1 VISSGSNFQP
11 ETETI
16 QGYAMANVVVVGA
29 QWGDEGKGKVVD
41 IYTEFADEIV
51 RFQGGNNAGHTLVVG
66 EEKVVLHLIPSGVLH
81 EGKRCVIGNGV
92 VLDPDVFIMEVN
104 RLKGAGRL
112 QDDGTLLLSES
123 LHIIMPYHK
132 ALDIAREAQSGDK
145 KIGTTGRGIGPCYED
160 KIGRRGIRLM
170 DLVDPVVF
178 SRKLRE
184 NLEEKNALLERLGV
198 EPLGY
203 NEVYRTYQDYAQVLK
218 KYMAD
223 TALVLSKELKAGKKL
238 LFEGAQGTLLD
249 VDHGTYP
256 FVTSSSTCAGGAATG
271 SGVSPREIHEV
282 IGISKAYV
290 TRVGSG
296 PFPTELLEETG
307 EKLRQIGS
315 EFGATTGRPRRC
327 GWFDAMVIRY
337 AVRINGLTGIALTK
351 LDVLSDF
358 EAIKVCTG
366 YRFEGQ
372 ELETLP
378 ARLETFENCE
388 PVYEELPGWKCD
400 ITGVRSFEQLP
411 ENAKKYVKRLEELAG
426 CPIVLVS
433 VGPRRDQTMVLKNPF
448 DA

>member
-1 VISSGSNFQP
+1 
-11 ETETI
+11 
-16 QGYAMANVVVVGA
+16 MANVVVVGA

-41 IYTEFADEIV
+41 IYTEYADEIV
-51 RFQGGNNAGHTLVVG
+51 RYQGGNNAGHTLVVG

-81 EGKRCVIGNGV
+81 AGKRCVIGNGV
-92 VLDPDVFIMEVN
+92 VLDPEVFIMEVN
-104 RLKGAGRL
+104 RLKAAGRL
-112 QDDGTLLLSES
+112 EDDSTLLLSES

-132 ALDIAREAQSGDK
+132 AIDIAREAKSGDK

-170 DLVDPVVF
+170 DLIDPVAF

-184 NLEEKNALLERLGV
+184 NLEEKNAILERLGE
-198 EPLGY
+198 EPLVY
-203 NEVYRTYQDYAQVLK
+203 NEIYRAYQDFAEILK

-223 TALVLSKELKAGKKL
+223 TSLVLSKSVAAGKKL

-271 SGVSPREIHEV
+271 TGVSPREIHEV
-282 IGISKAYV
+282 VGISKAYV

-296 PFPTELLEETG
+296 PFPTELLDETG
-307 EKLRQIGS
+307 EKLRQVGG

-351 LDVLSDF
+351 LDVLSEF
-358 EAIKVCTG
+358 ETIKVCTG

-378 ARLETFENCE
+378 AKLETFENCE
-388 PVYEELPGWKCD
+388 PVYEELPGWKVD
-400 ITGVRSFEQLP
+400 ITGVRSYDQLP
-411 ENAKKYVKRLEELAG
+411 ENAKKYVRRLEELAG
-426 CPIVLVS
+426 CPIVMVS
-433 VGPRRDQTMVLKNPF
+433 VGPRRDQTMMIKNPF
-448 DA
+448 GE